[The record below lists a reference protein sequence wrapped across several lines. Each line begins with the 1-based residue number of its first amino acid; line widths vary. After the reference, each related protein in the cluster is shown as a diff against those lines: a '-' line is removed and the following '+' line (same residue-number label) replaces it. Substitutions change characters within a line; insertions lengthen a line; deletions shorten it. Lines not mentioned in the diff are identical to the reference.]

1 MAIIDDY
8 VVDNLKGKWDNE
20 KNMWVEP
27 PVIIEEPPNTQG
39 LPDTIKINPLE
50 IATRHLLAHR
60 HTVDLWIKESPT
72 LQAFFTKESMVDW
85 TELESL
91 KTVIEQDR
99 DDANNP
105 LTAEVATIMLDLIT
119 GIQAGV
125 KHETT

>member
-20 KNMWVEP
+20 KNMWVESP
-27 PVIIEEPPNTQG
+27 TIIKE

-85 TELESL
+85 T
-91 KTVIEQDR
+91 D
-99 DDANNP
+99 
-105 LTAEVATIMLDLIT
+105 
-119 GIQAGV
+119 
-125 KHETT
+125 

>member
-20 KNMWVEP
+20 NNMWVEP
-27 PVIIEEPPNTQG
+27 PEIIEEPPDTQG

-72 LQAFFTKESMVDW
+72 QTI
-85 TELESL
+85 
-91 KTVIEQDR
+91 IEQDR

>member
-20 KNMWVEP
+20 NNMWVEP
-27 PVIIEEPPNTQG
+27 PAIIEEPPNTQG
-39 LPDTIKINPLE
+39 LPDIIKINPLE

-60 HTVDLWIKESPT
+60 YTVDLWIKESPT